1 MANKGRYY
9 GRFVCPRNTRKGTKN
24 FGVILPKWLEGFA
37 AVCFL
42 ALCNFNGD

>member
-9 GRFVCPRNTRKGTKN
+9 GRFVCPRKTRKGTKN
-24 FGVILPKWLEGFA
+24 FGVILPKWLESLA

-42 ALCNFNGD
+42 VLRIFYDN